1 MKNLI
6 VSAADDKYS
15 YLLIELHSSLK
26 EKVHNCDFAVFD
38 CGLSQDTLA
47 YLRDFKIQIVNP
59 QWEFKVPNYK
69 IRGRDHLK
77 IQFSRFFLDKYFPGY
92 ENYIWMDSDTWVNC
106 PETFQYYIQG
116 ATQSGFS
123 ICPQVDRSSPKLI
136 DTKWFLNFP
145 KKINSIN
152 FKNISRSINKTLAKK
167 YAGHY
172 TLNAGCFA
180 YNSKFDGLKKIK
192 KNLKLASKKGRIF
205 GSDQVALALTM
216 FEDKVY
222 FELLPLYCNWM
233 CEHHLPKFC
242 NHKSL
247 FVEPYLPNHNI
258 GVIHLAGLDQ
268 DRSNKMINH
277 KIKTLNN
284 KIIEIPLRYKN

>member
-26 EKVHNCDFAVFD
+26 EKGHNCDFAVFD

-47 YLRDFKIQIVNP
+47 YLRDFNIQIVNP

-145 KKINSIN
+145 TKINSIN
-152 FKNISRSINKTLAKK
+152 FKNISRSINNNLAKK

-216 FEDKVY
+216 FEDKVP
-222 FELLPLYCNWM
+222 FELLPSYCNWI
-233 CEHHLPKFC
+233 CEHNLPKFC
-242 NHKSL
+242 NSKNL
-247 FVEPYLPNHNI
+247 FVEPYIPNHNI
-258 GVIHLAGLDQ
+258 CVIHLA
-268 DRSNKMINH
+268 
-277 KIKTLNN
+277 
-284 KIIEIPLRYKN
+284 

>member
-15 YLLIELHSSLK
+15 YLLIELHRSLK

-38 CGLSQDTLA
+38 CGLSQDNLA
-47 YLRDFKIQIVNP
+47 YLKEFKIQIVNP

-69 IRGRDHLK
+69 IRGRNHLK
-77 IQFSRFFLDKYFPGY
+77 IQFSRFFLNKYFPGY

-116 ATQSGFS
+116 AIQSGFS

-145 KKINSIN
+145 TKINSIN
-152 FKNISRSINKTLAKK
+152 FKNISRSINKKLAKK

-180 YNSKFDGLKKIK
+180 YNSKFEGIEYIK
-192 KNLKLASKKGRIF
+192 KNLELASKKGRIF

-216 FEDKVY
+216 FEDKVS
-222 FELLPLYCNWM
+222 FELLPSYCNWI

-242 NHKSL
+242 NIKNL
-247 FVEPYLPNHNI
+247 FVEPYIPNHNI
-258 GVIHLAGLDQ
+258 AVIHLAGLDK
-268 DRSNKMINH
+268 DRSDKIIFH
-277 KIKTLNN
+277 KIQTLDN
-284 KIIEIPLRYKN
+284 KVIDKPLRYIS